1 MNNYETIDP
10 IKVIKKLDKKMDE
23 RTIDLMDFA
32 VKTAEDVCLVFFA
45 GAEITTAVVYFATK
59 SVGWAI
65 AGRLIWLV
73 TTAAVAK
80 YARIK
85 GEGHAKTEG
94 KGKGKGK
101 EDAEMP
107 MQ

>member
-1 MNNYETIDP
+1 MNNYEAIDP
-10 IKVIKKLDKKMDE
+10 IKVIKKLEKKLDE
-23 RTIDLMDFA
+23 RTTDLMDFSLE
-32 VKTAEDVCLVFFA
+32 TAEGVCLVFFA
-45 GAEITTAVVYFATK
+45 GAEITTAVVYFATR

-73 TTAAVAK
+73 TTAAIAK

-94 KGKGKGK
+94 KGK
-101 EDAEMP
+101 ENAEMP
-107 MQ
+107 M